1 MTDQEKTLTKSES
14 IWESIKNVDLG
25 LFALPDQLV
34 SKFFSPLQVETD
46 RLYLVCNTGSALP
59 LLEEIMRDK
68 LSFETEGKYII
79 VSEKS
84 KAINGR

>member
-1 MTDQEKTLTKSES
+1 MTEQEKTLTKAES
-14 IWESIKNVDLG
+14 IWNIIKDIDLG

-34 SKFFSPLQVETD
+34 SKFFAPMLVEQD

-59 LLEEIMRDK
+59 LLEEIMKDN

-79 VSEKS
+79 VSEKK